1 MSAESLPASSSPE
14 ELRASPEQSTS
25 EFNEE
30 GVFDSELPVV
40 VDDVE
45 FVERAVGK
53 EHVAAGGRL
62 KWQALRPRPNE
73 DGASVIRQR
82 IGDDAVKNT
91 AVRVKNNY
99 RGLAECSVE
108 VARDGGLAVVDVR
121 RKDDYEG
128 HAEILFQTFPEPL
141 EPYEPHEANDD
152 SAEASRYYRSY
163 LRLFRF
169 ELDPAPDEEG
179 WSGRPLGRHVA

>member
-1 MSAESLPASSSPE
+1 VSAESLPVSSWPE
-14 ELRASPEQSTS
+14 ERPASLEQASDHD
-25 EFNEE
+25 EE
-30 GVFDSELPVV
+30 RELDSELPVV

-53 EHVAAGGRL
+53 EHLAAGGRL

-99 RGLAECSVE
+99 RGLAECSVQ
-108 VARDGGLAVVDVR
+108 VARDGGLAVVDPR
-121 RKDDYEG
+121 RENDYEG
-128 HAEILFQTFPEPL
+128 HAEILFRTFPEPL
-141 EPYEPHEANDD
+141 EPYEPNEASDQN
-152 SAEASRYYRSY
+152 AEASRYYRSY

-179 WSGRPLGRHVA
+179 WSGGPLGRHVA